1 MQKKADFLIV
11 GAGIVGVSIAL
22 ELKKR
27 YPSSSIIVLEKEARP
42 GLHSSGRNSGVL
54 HSGIYYPPESIKAKV
69 CRQGS
74 IEMQHYCLE
83 NGLLINRIGKIIVPT
98 KLEDAS
104 QLDLLQERAKEN
116 GVEIQRL
123 DENLLKALEPNAR
136 SATGEAIFVPGT
148 SVADPH
154 SVMQSLVD
162 KCKQKGIEI
171 FCLASHFVADTK
183 NKFIKFA
190 NDTRISYG
198 HLINSA
204 GLHADRIA
212 HKFNVG
218 KRYSILPF
226 KGIYWKLSPLSNL
239 KINHL
244 IYPVPDLRV
253 PFLGVHTTTSV
264 AGDVY
269 FGPTAFPAF
278 GRENYN
284 GLQDVN
290 FAEFARIAGLIMH
303 QVISGKDGFRRL
315 ACQEGLRFFK
325 PWFLKA
331 ARQIITNLKETDL
344 IACNKVGIRAQLYD
358 MKDKRLVNDF
368 LIERGI
374 SSTHILNA
382 ISPAWTSAFPFA
394 RFVIDNYIEK
404 LNGH

>member
-74 IEMQHYCLE
+74 LEMQSYCLE
-83 NGLLINRIGKIIVPT
+83 NGLPINRIGKILVPT
-98 KLEDAS
+98 KEEDAG
-104 QLDLLQERAKEN
+104 QLDLLQLRANEN
-116 GVEIQRL
+116 GVDIQRL
-123 DENLLKALEPNAR
+123 DESLLKKLEPNAR
-136 SATGEAIFVPGT
+136 SATGNAIFVPGT
-148 SVADPH
+148 SVADPN
-154 SVMQSLVD
+154 SVMQSLVV
-162 KCKQKGIEI
+162 KSKQKGIEI
-171 FCLASHFVADTK
+171 LCLAVIFEVDTK
-183 NKFIKFA
+183 NKIIKFS
-190 NDTRISYG
+190 NNTRISYG
-198 HLINSA
+198 HLINAA

-218 KRYSILPF
+218 RRYSLLPF

-290 FAEFARIAGLIMH
+290 FTEFSRITGILMH
-303 QVISGKDGFRRL
+303 QIILGRDGFRRL
-315 ACQEGLRFFK
+315 ALQEGLRYFK
-325 PWFLKA
+325 PWFSKA
-331 ARQIITNLKETDL
+331 ARQIVPNLKDADL
-344 IACNKVGIRAQLYD
+344 IPCNKVGIRAQLYD
-358 MKDKRLVNDF
+358 MKDKKLVNDF
-368 LIERGI
+368 LIEQGP

-404 LNGH
+404 LNEH